1 MFSEEKTVVLLFL
14 YENRNKLLTNWSID
28 YRLKEKKSKTYR
40 PKRGDTMGYQ
50 LTEAEERLAEIL
62 WKNVPMTSAE
72 LVKICGEEM
81 DWKKST
87 TYTMLK
93 KLEQK
98 GVFVN
103 EKGMIRAEYTKE
115 EWQAQE
121 SRQFVKDSFG
131 GSLPKFLTAFAKGKG
146 LTAKEVE
153 EMKKLIETYEEG

>member
-1 MFSEEKTVVLLFL
+1 MEACSHVLGGTGENLRRGNRLEEVDHL
-14 YENRNKLLTNWSID
+14 YHA
-28 YRLKEKKSKTYR
+28 EKA
-40 PKRGDTMGYQ
+40 G
-50 LTEAEERLAEIL
+50 A
-62 WKNVPMTSAE
+62 
-72 LVKICGEEM
+72 
-81 DWKKST
+81 
-87 TYTMLK
+87 
-93 KLEQK
+93 K

-103 EKGMIRAEYTKE
+103 EKGMIRAIYTKE

>member
-1 MFSEEKTVVLLFL
+1 
-14 YENRNKLLTNWSID
+14 
-28 YRLKEKKSKTYR
+28 
-40 PKRGDTMGYQ
+40 
-50 LTEAEERLAEIL
+50 
-62 WKNVPMTSAE
+62 
-72 LVKICGEEM
+72 M

-103 EKGMIRAEYTKE
+103 EKGMIRAVYTKE

-153 EMKKLIETYEEG
+153 EMKKLIETYDEG

>member
-1 MFSEEKTVVLLFL
+1 MEACAHDLGGVG
-14 YENRNKLLTNWSID
+14 ENLR
-28 YRLKEKKSKTYR
+28 
-40 PKRGDTMGYQ
+40 RGN
-50 LTEAEERLAEIL
+50 E
-62 WKNVPMTSAE
+62 
-72 LVKICGEEM
+72 
-81 DWKKST
+81 
-87 TYTMLK
+87 
-93 KLEQK
+93 LEQK

-103 EKGMIRAEYTKE
+103 EKGMIRAVYTKE

>member
-1 MFSEEKTVVLLFL
+1 MEELKL
-14 YENRNKLLTNWSID
+14 YDAE
-28 YRLKEKKSKTYR
+28 YRLMEIVWELEPLSS
-40 PKRGDTMGYQ
+40 
-50 LTEAEERLAEIL
+50 TELYKACLPRL
-62 WKNVPMTSAE
+62 
-72 LVKICGEEM
+72 G
-81 DWKKST
+81 WKKST

-103 EKGMIRAEYTKE
+103 EKGMIRAVYTKE

>member
-1 MFSEEKTVVLLFL
+1 MSSV
-14 YENRNKLLTNWSID
+14 
-28 YRLKEKKSKTYR
+28 
-40 PKRGDTMGYQ
+40 
-50 LTEAEERLAEIL
+50 
-62 WKNVPMTSAE
+62 E
-72 LVKICGEEM
+72 LVKLCGEEM

-103 EKGMIRAEYTKE
+103 EKGMIRAIYTKE

-121 SRQFVKDSFG
+121 SRRFVKDSFG

>member
-1 MFSEEKTVVLLFL
+1 MSSV
-14 YENRNKLLTNWSID
+14 
-28 YRLKEKKSKTYR
+28 
-40 PKRGDTMGYQ
+40 
-50 LTEAEERLAEIL
+50 
-62 WKNVPMTSAE
+62 E

-103 EKGMIRAEYTKE
+103 EKGMIRAVYTKE

-121 SRQFVKDSFG
+121 IRQFVKDSFG
-131 GSLPKFLTAFAKGKG
+131 GSLTKFLIALTKGKG
-146 LTAKEVE
+146 LTEKEVE

>member
-1 MFSEEKTVVLLFL
+1 
-14 YENRNKLLTNWSID
+14 
-28 YRLKEKKSKTYR
+28 
-40 PKRGDTMGYQ
+40 MGYQ
-50 LTEAEERLAEIL
+50 LTEAEERLAELL
-62 WKNVPMTSAE
+62 WENVPMTSAE
-72 LVKICGEEM
+72 LVAKCAEVFV
-81 DWKKST
+81 WKKST

-103 EKGMIRAEYTKE
+103 EKGMIRAVYTKE

-121 SRQFVKDSFG
+121 SRQFIKDSFD

-153 EMKKLIETYEEG
+153 EMKKLIEAYEEG

>member
-1 MFSEEKTVVLLFL
+1 MEACAHDLGGVGENLRRGNGLEEVYHL
-14 YENRNKLLTNWSID
+14 YH
-28 YRLKEKKSKTYR
+28 
-40 PKRGDTMGYQ
+40 
-50 LTEAEERLAEIL
+50 AE
-62 WKNVPMTSAE
+62 
-72 LVKICGEEM
+72 
-81 DWKKST
+81 
-87 TYTMLK
+87 

-103 EKGMIRAEYTKE
+103 EKGMIRAVYTKE

>member
-1 MFSEEKTVVLLFL
+1 
-14 YENRNKLLTNWSID
+14 
-28 YRLKEKKSKTYR
+28 
-40 PKRGDTMGYQ
+40 MGYQ

-62 WKNVPMTSAE
+62 WRHVPMTSAE

-103 EKGMIRAEYTKE
+103 EKGMIRAVYTKE
-115 EWQAQE
+115 EWQAKTASVVPCQ
-121 SRQFVKDSFG
+121 SF
-131 GSLPKFLTAFAKGKG
+131 SQPLQRGKG
-146 LTAKEVE
+146 
-153 EMKKLIETYEEG
+153 

>member
-1 MFSEEKTVVLLFL
+1 
-14 YENRNKLLTNWSID
+14 
-28 YRLKEKKSKTYR
+28 
-40 PKRGDTMGYQ
+40 MGYQ

-62 WKNVPMTSAE
+62 WKNVPMSSAE

-103 EKGMIRAEYTKE
+103 EKGMIRAIYTKE

-131 GSLPKFLTAFAKGKG
+131 GSLQSFSQPLQRGKG
-146 LTAKEVE
+146 
-153 EMKKLIETYEEG
+153 

>member
-1 MFSEEKTVVLLFL
+1 
-14 YENRNKLLTNWSID
+14 
-28 YRLKEKKSKTYR
+28 
-40 PKRGDTMGYQ
+40 MGYQ

-62 WKNVPMTSAE
+62 WKHVPMTSAE

-103 EKGMIRAEYTKE
+103 EKGMIRAVYTKE

-121 SRQFVKDSFG
+121 SRRFVKDSFG

-146 LTAKEVE
+146 LTQKEVE